1 MSNKLQE
8 LTDRLYNEGL
18 SKGKEEGEILLSK
31 ARKEADEIIA
41 NARKQAED
49 IVTEAENRAAQL
61 KEKAESDIKMAS
73 EQALMATKKDI
84 ENLLVNTLCTEETE
98 KVLSEEKFLKEIILA
113 VAQKFSTQQSEDI
126 SLVLPASLESMLEP
140 WVSTELKKA
149 LKKEISVDF
158 SKKIKGGF
166 SIGPQNGSWYI
177 SMSDESFKALISEYL
192 RPVTKKLLFG

>member
-18 SKGKEEGEILLSK
+18 SKGKEEGEILLFK

-84 ENLLVNTLCTEETE
+84 ENLLVNALCAEETE

-149 LKKEISVDF
+149 LKKEISVNF

>member
-8 LTDRLYNEGL
+8 LTNRLYNEGL
-18 SKGKEEGEILLSK
+18 SKGKEEGEILLFK

-84 ENLLVNTLCTEETE
+84 ENLLVNALCAEETE

-126 SLVLPASLESMLEP
+126 SLVLPASLKSMLEP

>member
-18 SKGKEEGEILLSK
+18 SKGKEEGEILLFK

-61 KEKAESDIKMAS
+61 KEKAESDVKMAS

-84 ENLLVNTLCTEETE
+84 ENLLVNSLCAEETE

-126 SLVLPASLESMLEP
+126 SLVLPASLKSMLEP

>member
-18 SKGKEEGEILLSK
+18 SKGKEEGEILLFK

-49 IVTEAENRAAQL
+49 IVTEAENLAAQL

-84 ENLLVNTLCTEETE
+84 ENLLVNALCAEETE

-126 SLVLPASLESMLEP
+126 SLVLPASLKSMLEP

>member
-18 SKGKEEGEILLSK
+18 SKGKEEGEILLFK

-84 ENLLVNTLCTEETE
+84 ENLLVNALCAEETE

-126 SLVLPASLESMLEP
+126 SLVLPASLKSMLEP
-140 WVSTELKKA
+140 WVSTELKKV
-149 LKKEISVDF
+149 LKKEIRVDF

>member
-18 SKGKEEGEILLSK
+18 SKGKEEGEILLFK

-84 ENLLVNTLCTEETE
+84 ENLLVNALCAEETE

-126 SLVLPASLESMLEP
+126 SLVLPASLKSMLEP

-192 RPVTKKLLFG
+192 RPVTKKLLFR

>member
-18 SKGKEEGEILLSK
+18 SKGKEEGEILLFK

-61 KEKAESDIKMAS
+61 KGKAESDIKMAS

-84 ENLLVNTLCTEETE
+84 ENLLVNALCAEETE

-126 SLVLPASLESMLEP
+126 SLVLPASLKSMLEP

>member
-18 SKGKEEGEILLSK
+18 SKGKEEGEILLFK

-49 IVTEAENRAAQL
+49 IVTETENRAAQL

-84 ENLLVNTLCTEETE
+84 ENLLVNALCAEETE

-126 SLVLPASLESMLEP
+126 SLVLPASLKSMLEP
-140 WVSTELKKA
+140 WVSTELKKT

>member
-18 SKGKEEGEILLSK
+18 SKGKEEGEILLFK

-84 ENLLVNTLCTEETE
+84 ENLLVNALCAEETE
-98 KVLSEEKFLKEIILA
+98 KVLSEEKFLKEMTSGLLTG
-113 VAQKFSTQQSEDI
+113 QRNRLHLFWT
-126 SLVLPASLESMLEP
+126 SL
-140 WVSTELKKA
+140 
-149 LKKEISVDF
+149 
-158 SKKIKGGF
+158 
-166 SIGPQNGSWYI
+166 
-177 SMSDESFKALISEYL
+177 LISCVFMPSKNWTIFWKS
-192 RPVTKKLLFG
+192 PVFCIPFIMV

>member
-18 SKGKEEGEILLSK
+18 SKGKEEGEILLFK

-84 ENLLVNTLCTEETE
+84 ENLLVNALCAEETE

-126 SLVLPASLESMLEP
+126 SLVLPASLKSMLEP
-140 WVSTELKKA
+140 WVSTELKKT

>member
-8 LTDRLYNEGL
+8 LTERLYNEGL
-18 SKGKEEGEILLSK
+18 SKGKEEGEILLFK

-73 EQALMATKKDI
+73 EQALMATKTDI
-84 ENLLVNTLCTEETE
+84 ENLLVNALCAEETE

-126 SLVLPASLESMLEP
+126 SLVLPASLKSMLEP
-140 WVSTELKKA
+140 WVSTELKKV

>member
-18 SKGKEEGEILLSK
+18 SKGKEEGEILLFK

-84 ENLLVNTLCTEETE
+84 ENLLVNALCAEETE

-126 SLVLPASLESMLEP
+126 SLVLPASLKSMLEP

-149 LKKEISVDF
+149 LKKEISIDF

-177 SMSDESFKALISEYL
+177 SMNDESFKALISEYL

>member
-84 ENLLVNTLCTEETE
+84 ENLLVNALCTEETE

-149 LKKEISVDF
+149 LKKEINVDF

>member
-18 SKGKEEGEILLSK
+18 SKGKEEGEILLFK

-61 KEKAESDIKMAS
+61 KEKAESDVKMAS

-84 ENLLVNTLCTEETE
+84 ENLLVNALCAEETE

-126 SLVLPASLESMLEP
+126 SLVLPASLKSMLEP

-158 SKKIKGGF
+158 SKRIKGGF

>member
-18 SKGKEEGEILLSK
+18 SKGKEEGEILLFK

-84 ENLLVNTLCTEETE
+84 ENLLVNALCAEETE

-126 SLVLPASLESMLEP
+126 SLVLPASLKSMLEP

-166 SIGPQNGSWYI
+166 SIGPQNGGWYI
-177 SMSDESFKALISEYL
+177 SMSDESFQALISEYL

>member
-49 IVTEAENRAAQL
+49 IVTEAENLAAQL

-84 ENLLVNTLCTEETE
+84 ENLLVNALCTEETE

>member
-18 SKGKEEGEILLSK
+18 SKGKEEGEILLFK

-61 KEKAESDIKMAS
+61 KEKAESDVKMAS

-84 ENLLVNTLCTEETE
+84 ENLLVNALCTEETE

-126 SLVLPASLESMLEP
+126 SLVLPASLKSMLEP

-149 LKKEISVDF
+149 LKKEISVNF

>member
-18 SKGKEEGEILLSK
+18 SKGKEEGEILLFK

-84 ENLLVNTLCTEETE
+84 ENLLVNALCAEETE

-126 SLVLPASLESMLEP
+126 SLVLPASLKSMLEP

-149 LKKEISVDF
+149 LKKEISVNF

>member
-18 SKGKEEGEILLSK
+18 SKGKEEGEILLFK

-61 KEKAESDIKMAS
+61 KEKAESDVKMAS

-84 ENLLVNTLCTEETE
+84 ENLLVNALCAEETE

-126 SLVLPASLESMLEP
+126 SLVLPASLKSMLEP

-158 SKKIKGGF
+158 SKKTKGGF

>member
-1 MSNKLQE
+1 M
-8 LTDRLYNEGL
+8 
-18 SKGKEEGEILLSK
+18 
-31 ARKEADEIIA
+31 
-41 NARKQAED
+41 NA
-49 IVTEAENRAAQL
+49 
-61 KEKAESDIKMAS
+61 
-73 EQALMATKKDI
+73 
-84 ENLLVNTLCTEETE
+84 LCAEETE

-126 SLVLPASLESMLEP
+126 SLVLPASLKSMLEP

-166 SIGPQNGSWYI
+166 GIGPQNGSWYI

>member
-18 SKGKEEGEILLSK
+18 SKGKEEGEILLFK

-84 ENLLVNTLCTEETE
+84 ENLLVNALCAEETE

-113 VAQKFSTQQSEDI
+113 VAQKFSTQQPEDI
-126 SLVLPASLESMLEP
+126 SLVLPASLKSMLEP

>member
-18 SKGKEEGEILLSK
+18 SKGKEEGEILLFK

-41 NARKQAED
+41 NARKQAEE

-84 ENLLVNTLCTEETE
+84 ENLLVNALCAEETE

-126 SLVLPASLESMLEP
+126 SLVLPASLKSMLEP

>member
-18 SKGKEEGEILLSK
+18 SKGKEEGEILLFK
-31 ARKEADEIIA
+31 TRKEADEIIA

-84 ENLLVNTLCTEETE
+84 ENLLVNALCTEETE

-126 SLVLPASLESMLEP
+126 SLVLPASLKSMLEP

>member
-18 SKGKEEGEILLSK
+18 SKGKEEGEILLFK

-49 IVTEAENRAAQL
+49 IVTAAENRAAQL

-84 ENLLVNTLCTEETE
+84 ENLLVNALCAEETE

-126 SLVLPASLESMLEP
+126 SLVLPASLKSMLEP

>member
-18 SKGKEEGEILLSK
+18 SKGKEEGEILLFK

-84 ENLLVNTLCTEETE
+84 ENLLVNALCAEETE

-126 SLVLPASLESMLEP
+126 SLVLPASLKSMLEP

-177 SMSDESFKALISEYL
+177 SMSDENFKALISEYL

>member
-18 SKGKEEGEILLSK
+18 SKGKEEGEILLFK

-84 ENLLVNTLCTEETE
+84 ENLLVNALCAEETE

-126 SLVLPASLESMLEP
+126 SLVLPESLKSMLEP
-140 WVSTELKKA
+140 WVSTELKKV

>member
-18 SKGKEEGEILLSK
+18 SKGKEEGEILLFK

-49 IVTEAENRAAQL
+49 IVTEAEHRAAQL
-61 KEKAESDIKMAS
+61 KAKAESDIKMAS

-84 ENLLVNTLCTEETE
+84 ENLLVNALCAEETE

-126 SLVLPASLESMLEP
+126 SLVLPASLKSMLEP

>member
-18 SKGKEEGEILLSK
+18 SKGKEEGEILLFK

-84 ENLLVNTLCTEETE
+84 ENLLVNALCAEETE

-126 SLVLPASLESMLEP
+126 SLVLPASLKSMLEP

>member
-18 SKGKEEGEILLSK
+18 SKGKEEGEILLFK

-41 NARKQAED
+41 NARKQAKD

-84 ENLLVNTLCTEETE
+84 ENLLVNALCTEETE

-113 VAQKFSTQQSEDI
+113 VAQKFSTQRSEDI

>member
-84 ENLLVNTLCTEETE
+84 ENLLVNALCTEETE

-149 LKKEISVDF
+149 LKKEISFDF

>member
-1 MSNKLQE
+1 
-8 LTDRLYNEGL
+8 
-18 SKGKEEGEILLSK
+18 
-31 ARKEADEIIA
+31 
-41 NARKQAED
+41 
-49 IVTEAENRAAQL
+49 
-61 KEKAESDIKMAS
+61 MAS

-84 ENLLVNTLCTEETE
+84 ENLLVNALCAEETE

-126 SLVLPASLESMLEP
+126 SLVLPASLKSMLEP
-140 WVSTELKKA
+140 WVSTELKKV

>member
-18 SKGKEEGEILLSK
+18 SKGKEEGEILLFK

-84 ENLLVNTLCTEETE
+84 ENLLVNALCAEETE

-126 SLVLPASLESMLEP
+126 SLVLPASLKSMLEP
-140 WVSTELKKA
+140 WVSTELKKV

>member
-18 SKGKEEGEILLSK
+18 STGKEEGEILLFK

-84 ENLLVNTLCTEETE
+84 ENLLVNALCAEETE

-126 SLVLPASLESMLEP
+126 SLVLPASLKSMLEP

>member
-61 KEKAESDIKMAS
+61 KGKAESDIKMAS

-84 ENLLVNTLCTEETE
+84 ENLLVNALCTEETE

-140 WVSTELKKA
+140 WVSTELKKT

-177 SMSDESFKALISEYL
+177 SMSDENFKALISEYL

>member
-18 SKGKEEGEILLSK
+18 SKGKEEGEILLFK

-61 KEKAESDIKMAS
+61 KEKAESDVKMAS

-84 ENLLVNTLCTEETE
+84 ENLLVNALCAEETE
-98 KVLSEEKFLKEIILA
+98 KVLSEEKFLKEIILT

>member
-18 SKGKEEGEILLSK
+18 SKGKEEGEILLFK
-31 ARKEADEIIA
+31 ARKDADEIIA

-84 ENLLVNTLCTEETE
+84 ENLLVNALCAEETE

-126 SLVLPASLESMLEP
+126 SLVLPASLKSMLEP
-140 WVSTELKKA
+140 WVSTELKKV
-149 LKKEISVDF
+149 LKKEIRVDF

>member
-18 SKGKEEGEILLSK
+18 SKGKEEGEILLFK

-49 IVTEAENRAAQL
+49 MVTEAENRAAQL

-84 ENLLVNTLCTEETE
+84 ENLLVNALCAEETE

-126 SLVLPASLESMLEP
+126 SLVLPASLKSMLEP

>member
-18 SKGKEEGEILLSK
+18 SKGKEEGEILLFK

-84 ENLLVNTLCTEETE
+84 ENLLVNALCAEETE

-126 SLVLPASLESMLEP
+126 SLVLPASLKSMLEP

-149 LKKEISVDF
+149 HKKEISVDF

>member
-18 SKGKEEGEILLSK
+18 SKGKEEGEILLFK

-84 ENLLVNTLCTEETE
+84 ENLLVNALCAEETE

-126 SLVLPASLESMLEP
+126 SLVLPASLKSMLEP
-140 WVSTELKKA
+140 WVSTELKKEI
-149 LKKEISVDF
+149 KKEISVDF

>member
-18 SKGKEEGEILLSK
+18 SKGKEEGEILLFK

-84 ENLLVNTLCTEETE
+84 ENLLVNALCAEETE

-113 VAQKFSTQQSEDI
+113 VAHKFSTQQSEDI
-126 SLVLPASLESMLEP
+126 SLVLPASLKSMLEP